1 MRNGNG
7 RTRPL
12 PTDSG
17 FPVALYARVSTTQ
30 QDPEVQLH
38 ELRSLA
44 AAKGWTITREYV
56 DAGISGASTSRP
68 ELSRL
73 LADAHR
79 GCFARHPRLEA
90 GPPGKEPAASCHG
103 RGGPPRPGDRC
114 HLCHRAAHGLHYPDR
129 PSAPQYLRFRG
140 GVRAGDDPGAR
151 DSGFAKGEGQ
161 RETHRAAPDGPQ
173 SSANRTTP
181 RRGYELAWDRPKN
194 EFPGGHRLSV
204 SGLGS
209 KPDCDSGPLRA
220 SSRPLSH
227 RYRPCEG
234 CFYFSRKWGKWTRG

>member
-56 DAGISGASTSRP
+56 DVGISGASTSRP

-79 GCFARHPRLEA
+79 GCFAGILVWRLDRLGRSLRHLVTVVEDLLARGIDVISATEPHMDSTTPTGRLLRNIFASVAEYEREMIRERVIAGLRKAKASGKHIGRPRTVLNRLRIEQL
-90 GPPGKEPAASCHG
+90 
-103 RGGPPRPGDRC
+103 RGEGMSWCGIARKMNFPVGTVYR
-114 HLCHRAAHGLHYPDR
+114 Y
-129 PSAPQYLRFRG
+129 
-140 GVRAGDDPGAR
+140 R
-151 DSGFAKGEGQ
+151 DSAQ
-161 RETHRAAPDGPQ
+161 NPTVIAAP
-173 SSANRTTP
+173 
-181 RRGYELAWDRPKN
+181 
-194 EFPGGHRLSV
+194 
-204 SGLGS
+204 
-209 KPDCDSGPLRA
+209 
-220 SSRPLSH
+220 
-227 RYRPCEG
+227 
-234 CFYFSRKWGKWTRG
+234 